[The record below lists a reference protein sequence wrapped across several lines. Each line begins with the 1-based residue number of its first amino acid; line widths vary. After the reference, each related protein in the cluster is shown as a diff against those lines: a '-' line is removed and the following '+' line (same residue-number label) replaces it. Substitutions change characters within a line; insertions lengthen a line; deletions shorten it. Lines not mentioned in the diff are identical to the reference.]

1 VWLEALPSSE
11 VGGSK
16 RSPAWKISYSLKLS
30 LEVIPA
36 FNSKMAKVGVD
47 LELTKMRV
55 AELERKEREKTDE
68 VVELKKA
75 LEESKAKISVLETK
89 KALVKAELNKIQ
101 DDTLV
106 MFRLGRSTGLSIL
119 QLAIIVQYL

>member
-1 VWLEALPSSE
+1 
-11 VGGSK
+11 
-16 RSPAWKISYSLKLS
+16 
-30 LEVIPA
+30 
-36 FNSKMAKVGVD
+36 MAKVGVD

-119 QLAIIVQYL
+119 QLAIIVQYLWHH

>member
-1 VWLEALPSSE
+1 MWLEALPSSE